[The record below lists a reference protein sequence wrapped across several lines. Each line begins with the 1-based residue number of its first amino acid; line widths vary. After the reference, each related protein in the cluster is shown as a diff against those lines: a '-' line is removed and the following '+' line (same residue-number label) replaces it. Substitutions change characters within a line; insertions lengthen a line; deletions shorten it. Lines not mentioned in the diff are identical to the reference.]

1 MPARARA
8 DVPVL
13 YPRRR
18 VFGCSATRTVSFA
31 ASDLRR
37 YARGV
42 DVRLTTVP
50 GEAEA
55 EALCGLLGSEGIE
68 CAHRQTDE
76 EDSPFEGIGTG
87 GVREILVHETD
98 LERAREIIGAAEA

>member
-1 MPARARA
+1 VRPA
-8 DVPVL
+8 
-13 YPRRR
+13 
-18 VFGCSATRTVSFA
+18 
-31 ASDLRR
+31 R

-55 EALCGLLGSEGIE
+55 EALCRLLGSEGIE

-76 EDSPFEGIGTG
+76 EDSPFEGIGPG
-87 GVREILVHETD
+87 GMREILVHEAD
-98 LERAREIIGAAEA
+98 LERAREVIGATEA